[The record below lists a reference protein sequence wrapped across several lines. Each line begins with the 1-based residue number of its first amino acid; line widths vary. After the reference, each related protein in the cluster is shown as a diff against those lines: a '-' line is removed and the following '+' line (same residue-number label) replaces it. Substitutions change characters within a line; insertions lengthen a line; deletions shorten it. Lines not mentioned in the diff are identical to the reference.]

1 MSGWILALI
10 ATVYVACLFL
20 AAWFG
25 DYRGASFRKRWQS
38 FIYCLSLAVY
48 CTSWTFFGAVGQAS
62 ENLWSFIPIYLGPI
76 LVFVLFWKLLVKLI
90 TVSKQENITSI
101 ADFIASRHGRSH
113 FMAILVTLI
122 LVIGVLPYIALQL
135 KAIVMGFAQ
144 LTDDSLGPG
153 RWSRED
159 LALAITLTL
168 SVFVIMFGTRKLD
181 ATEHQN
187 GIMTAIAFESL
198 VKLSVFLLVGS
209 WVSWAAVDHIHL
221 DDIIE
226 PGGEHA
232 PFSWFDSIFMPTVMA
247 MTAILCLPRQFH
259 VTVVENSSIDDF
271 YKARWLFPAY
281 LSLLALFVI
290 PLALIG
296 NQLLGS
302 DVPGD
307 AYLIELPKL
316 MGNLPMAVLAFLGGV
331 SAAISMVIVA
341 TLALTTM
348 VSNEILMPLLLRRN
362 NHSDRDSNDFYRF
375 SGLLLTV
382 RRTTIVILLM
392 MSWVVYRLLEGS
404 GSLASIGQMSFS
416 AVAQLAPVLLG
427 SLYIRESNAK
437 AAAGGLL
444 VGFMVWLFCLVVPV
458 LVDVSWLGSN
468 VVHYGVFGQQWL
480 KPDNLFGLGVT
491 GTVTGAT
498 LVALSLNTLI
508 YLCGCLYL
516 RPGIEERRQSRKF
529 VDAVLSED
537 GVFPDAA
544 ITVGELEQLA
554 SRFVSKNRVLGV
566 IQSFE
571 SGDRGLLFA
580 ALNDN
585 KQAEPEL
592 VAAIERLLAGTLG
605 ASSARIVMKSLVHGN
620 VGLEEVQA
628 MVDEASEVF
637 QFNRELLQGAIEH
650 ISMGVSVVDRN
661 LELVAWN
668 QQYLQLFDYPN
679 GLIKVGRPIADMIRH
694 NALKGLCGPGDV
706 DHHVNKRLSYMRN
719 GAAHRSERR
728 RQDGRVIQI
737 QGNPMPGGGFVMAF
751 TDITGFRQVEQAL
764 KEVNESLEHR
774 VQERTK
780 ELSLLNVQLLGAK
793 SQAEKANHLRSRFF
807 AAISHDLMQPMNAAR
822 LFTASMELEAKGT
835 VHEELAQNISNS
847 LRSAEHLL
855 TDLLDMS
862 RIEAGKVAVNL
873 RDMPVMQVLDPLKSE
888 FSLLSK
894 EGGLIFRVASSN
906 TWIKTDPVLLRRILQ
921 NFLTNALRYVENAG
935 RTGKVL
941 LGCRF
946 IKKQQLRIEV
956 RDNGQGIPQDKQALI
971 FAEFER
977 LSTAVNGLGLGLSI
991 AKGIAQILDAKISVS
1006 SSPGQGA
1013 IFSVVVPLVAR
1024 NIVDKRVVSG
1034 SPDIG
1039 DIVDMGLNVLCI
1051 DDEADIIKG
1060 MTGLLTRWG
1069 CRVASARNYCE
1080 AIQSIAGM
1088 KPDLLMVDYQIGD
1101 QLNGIELIKRIRE
1114 SLGYQTGAVLV
1125 TANQQDDLRQQCREL
1140 NISYLRKP
1148 VKPAAMRA
1156 ILNRYEAE
1164 KLKTETV

>member
-10 ATVYVACLFL
+10 ATVYVACLFV

-25 DYRGASFRKRWQS
+25 DYRGTGFRKRWQPL
-38 FIYCLSLAVY
+38 IYSLSLAVY

-113 FMAILVTLI
+113 FMAILVTII

-168 SVFVIMFGTRKLD
+168 TVFVIMFGTRKLD

-187 GIMTAIAFESL
+187 GIMAAIAFESL
-198 VKLSVFLLVGS
+198 VKLSVFLLVGG
-209 WVSWAAVDHIHL
+209 WVTWAALDHIHL
-221 DDIIE
+221 DGIIQQGRQNAE
-226 PGGEHA
+226 
-232 PFSWFDSIFMPTVMA
+232 FSWFDSVFMPTVMA

-259 VTVVENSSIDDF
+259 VMVVENSSIEDF

-281 LSLLALFVI
+281 LVLLALFVV
-290 PLALIG
+290 PLALAG

-316 MGNLPMAVLAFLGGV
+316 MGSLPMAVLAFLGGV

-362 NHSDRDSNDFYRF
+362 NHSHRDSNDFYRF

-392 MSWVVYRLLEGS
+392 MSWIVYRLLEGS
-404 GSLASIGQMSFS
+404 GSLAAIGQMSFS

-427 SLYIRESNAK
+427 SLYIKESNSK

-444 VGFMVWLFCLVVPV
+444 VGFTVWLFCLVVPV
-458 LVDVSWLGSN
+458 LVDVSWLDSG
-468 VVHYGVFGQQWL
+468 VVQYGVFGYEWL
-480 KPDNLFGLGVT
+480 KPGSLFGLNVT

-537 GVFPDAA
+537 GVFLDAT
-544 ITVGELEQLA
+544 IKVGELEQLA
-554 SRFVSKNRVLGV
+554 SRFVSKNRVHGV

-571 SGDRGLLFA
+571 PRDRGLLFG
-580 ALNDN
+580 ALDSNQ
-585 KQAEPEL
+585 QAEPLL

-668 QQYLQLFDYPN
+668 QQYLELFDYPN

-694 NALKGLCGPGDV
+694 NALNGLCGTGNV

-719 GAAHRSERR
+719 GTAHRSERR

-737 QGNPMPGGGFVMAF
+737 QGNPMPGGGFVMTF
-751 TDITGFRQVEQAL
+751 TDITGFRQVENAL

-835 VHEELAQNISNS
+835 IHEELAQNISNS

-862 RIEAGKVAVNL
+862 RIEAGKMAVNFRNL
-873 RDMPVMQVLDPLKSE
+873 PVMDVLEPLKSE
-888 FSLLSK
+888 FSLLSR
-894 EGGLIFRVASSN
+894 EDGLVFRVVKSDA
-906 TWIKTDPVLLRRILQ
+906 WIKTDPVLLRRILQ
-921 NFLTNALRYVENAG
+921 NFLTNAFRYVESTN
-935 RTGKVL
+935 TSGKVL
-941 LGCRF
+941 VCCRYM
-946 IKKQQLRIEV
+946 KNQQLKIEV
-956 RDNGQGIPQDKQALI
+956 RDNGQGIPQNKQAII

-991 AKGIAQILDAKISVS
+991 AKGIAQILGAKISVS
-1006 SSPGQGA
+1006 SSPGEGA
-1013 IFSVVVPLVAR
+1013 VFSVIVPLVTR
-1024 NIVDKRVVSG
+1024 NVLENRVISHNPEN
-1034 SPDIG
+1034 S
-1039 DIVDMGLNVLCI
+1039 DMGLKVLCV
-1051 DDEADIIKG
+1051 DDEPDIIKG
-1060 MTGLLTRWG
+1060 MTSLLTRWG
-1069 CRVASARNYCE
+1069 CRVETAQNDQE
-1080 AIQSIAGM
+1080 AVQSLKAMI
-1088 KPDLLMVDYQIGD
+1088 PDLLMVDYQIGG
-1101 QLNGIELIKRIRE
+1101 QVNGIDLIERIRE
-1114 SLGYQTGAVLV
+1114 KLGYQAGAVLI
-1125 TANQQDDLRQQCREL
+1125 TANQQDGLRQQCREL

-1156 ILNRYEAE
+1156 ILNRYEVEIHRAE
-1164 KLKTETV
+1164 TL

>member
-1 MSGWILALI
+1 MSGWILAII
-10 ATVYVACLFL
+10 ATVYVACLFV

-25 DYRGASFRKRWQS
+25 DYRGAAFRKRWQPL
-38 FIYCLSLAVY
+38 IYSLSLAVY

-62 ENLWSFIPIYLGPI
+62 ENLWSFLPIYLGPI

-144 LTDDSLGPG
+144 LTDDSPGSG

-198 VKLSVFLLVGS
+198 VKLSVFLLVGI
-209 WVSWAAVDHIHL
+209 WVSWAAVDHINL
-221 DDIIE
+221 DAIIQ
-226 PGGEHA
+226 PGDGSA
-232 PFSWFDSIFMPTVMA
+232 GISWFDSVIMPTVMA
-247 MTAILCLPRQFH
+247 MAAILCLPRQFH

-271 YKARWLFPAY
+271 HKARWLFPAY
-281 LSLLALFVI
+281 LLLLALFVI
-290 PLALIG
+290 PLALAG

-302 DVPGD
+302 TVPGD

-362 NHSDRDSNDFYRF
+362 NHSYRGSNDFYQF

-392 MSWVVYRLLEGS
+392 LSWVVYRLLEGA
-404 GSLASIGQMSFS
+404 GSLAAIGQMSFS
-416 AVAQLAPVLLG
+416 AVAQLVPVLLG
-427 SLYIRESNAK
+427 SLYIRESNAR

-444 VGFMVWLFCLVVPV
+444 VGFIVWLFCLIVPV
-458 LVDVSWLGSN
+458 LVDVSWLGTS
-468 VVHYGVFGQQWL
+468 VVQQGVFGYGWL
-480 KPDNLFGLGVT
+480 KPDNLFGLDIT

-498 LVALSLNTLI
+498 LVALSLNTFV

-537 GVFPDAA
+537 GVFPNAA
-544 ITVGELEQLA
+544 ITVEELEQLA
-554 SRFVSKNRVLGV
+554 SRFVSKNRVQGV
-566 IQSFE
+566 IQRFE
-571 SGDRGLLFA
+571 SGDKGLLFGV
-580 ALNDN
+580 LNGH
-585 KQAEPEL
+585 KQAGPEL

-605 ASSARIVMKSLVHGN
+605 ASSARIVMKSLAHGN
-620 VGLEEVQA
+620 VALEEVQA

-650 ISMGVSVVDRN
+650 ISMGISVVDRN

-679 GLIKVGRPIADMIRH
+679 DLIKVGRPIADMIRH
-694 NALKGLCGPGDV
+694 NALNGLCGAGDV

-719 GAAHRSERR
+719 GTAHRSERR

-764 KEVNESLEHR
+764 KEANESLEHR

-873 RDMPVMQVLDPLKSE
+873 RDVLVMEVLEPLRSE

-894 EGGLIFRVASSN
+894 ENGLMFRVVSSDRR
-906 TWIKTDPVLLRRILQ
+906 IKTDPVLLRRILQ
-921 NFLTNALRYVENAG
+921 NFLTNAFRYVANTHK
-935 RTGKVL
+935 TGKVL

-946 IKKQQLRIEV
+946 INNQQLRLEV
-956 RDNGQGIPQDKQALI
+956 RDNGLGIPKDKQALI

-991 AKGIAQILDAKISVS
+991 AKGIAQILEAKISLS
-1006 SSPGQGA
+1006 SSPGEGA
-1013 IFSVVVPLVAR
+1013 VFSVVVPLVTGS
-1024 NIVDKRVVSG
+1024 IVDPAVVSCD
-1034 SPDIG
+1034 PDQG
-1039 DIVDMGLNVLCI
+1039 NMGLKVLCV
-1051 DDEADIIKG
+1051 DDEPDIIKG
-1060 MTGLLTRWG
+1060 MASLLTRWG
-1069 CRVASARNYCE
+1069 CRVETAQSHHE
-1080 AIQSIAGM
+1080 AIQSLEVM
-1088 KPDLLMVDYQIGD
+1088 TPDLLMVDYQMGD
-1101 QLNGIELIKRIRE
+1101 QASGIELIERIRKQ
-1114 SLGYQTGAVLV
+1114 SGYQTGAVLV
-1125 TANQQDDLRQQCREL
+1125 TANQQDELRQQCREL

-1148 VKPAAMRA
+1148 VKPGAMRA
-1156 ILNRYEAE
+1156 ILNRYDVE
-1164 KLKTETV
+1164 KHPLETV

>member
-10 ATVYVACLFL
+10 ATVYVACLFI

-25 DYRGASFRKRWQS
+25 DYRGSAFRKRWQPL
-38 FIYCLSLAVY
+38 IYSLSLAVY

-62 ENLWSFIPIYLGPI
+62 ENLWSFLPIYLGPI

-113 FMAILVTLI
+113 FMAIMVTLI

-135 KAIVMGFAQ
+135 KAIVMGFGQ
-144 LTDDSLGPG
+144 LTHDSLGPDSL
-153 RWSRED
+153 SRED

-168 SVFVIMFGTRKLD
+168 AVFVIMFGTRKLD

-198 VKLSVFLLVGS
+198 VKLSIFLLVGG
-209 WVSWAAVDHIHL
+209 WVSWMAMDHINL
-221 DDIIE
+221 DDAFQRVTKE
-226 PGGEHA
+226 TTVD
-232 PFSWFDSIFMPTVMA
+232 WFGNILMPTVMA

-259 VTVVENSSIDDF
+259 VTVVENSSIEDF

-281 LSLLALFVI
+281 LFLLALFVI
-290 PLALIG
+290 PLALVG

-302 DVPGD
+302 SIPGD
-307 AYLIELPKL
+307 AYLIELPKR

-362 NHSDRDSNDFYRF
+362 KYSYRDSNDFYRF

-382 RRTTIVILLM
+382 RRTTIVVLLM
-392 MSWVVYRLLEGS
+392 MSWVVYRLLGDS

-437 AAAGGLL
+437 AAIGGVLAGSI
-444 VGFMVWLFCLVVPV
+444 VWFFCLVVPV
-458 LVDVSWLGSN
+458 FDNVSWLDSGILQD
-468 VVHYGVFGQQWL
+468 GLFGYEWL
-480 KPDNLFGLGVT
+480 KPGNLFGLQMT
-491 GTVTGAT
+491 ETVTGAT

-516 RPGIEERRQSRKF
+516 RPGIDERRQARKF
-529 VDAVLSED
+529 VDALLSGD
-537 GVFPDAA
+537 GVFFDIA

-571 SGDRGLLFA
+571 SDSSNLLFDS
-580 ALNDN
+580 LDSD
-585 KQAEPEL
+585 KQADPKL

-605 ASSARIVMKSLVHGN
+605 ASSARIVMKSLAHGN

-650 ISMGVSVVDRN
+650 ISMGVSVVDRD
-661 LELVAWN
+661 LQLVAWN
-668 QQYLQLFDYPN
+668 QRYLELFDYP
-679 GLIKVGRPIADMIRH
+679 GDLIRVGRSIADVIRH
-694 NALKGLCGPGDV
+694 NALNGLCGPGDV
-706 DHHVNKRLSYMRN
+706 EQHINKRLSYMQN
-719 GAAHRSERR
+719 GTAHRSERR
-728 RQDGRVIQI
+728 RPDGRVIQI
-737 QGNPMPGGGFVMAF
+737 QGNPMPGGGFVMTF
-751 TDITGFRQVEQAL
+751 TDITEFRQVEHAL
-764 KEVNESLEHR
+764 KEVNESLEQR

-807 AAISHDLMQPMNAAR
+807 AAVSHDLMQPMNAAR
-822 LFTASMELEAKGT
+822 LFTASMELEARGT
-835 VHEELAQNISNS
+835 VHEALAQNISNS

-862 RIEAGKVAVNL
+862 RIEAGKMAVNL
-873 RDMPVMQVLDPLKSE
+873 RELPVMDVLEPLKSE
-888 FSLLSK
+888 FSLLSR
-894 EGGLIFRVASSN
+894 ENSLMFRVVSSN
-906 TWIKTDPVLLRRILQ
+906 KWIKTDPVLLRRILQ
-921 NFLTNALRYVENAG
+921 NFLTNAFRYVES
-935 RTGKVL
+935 TKLSGKVL
-941 LGCRF
+941 VGCRF
-946 IKKQQLRIEV
+946 LSSQQLKIEV
-956 RDNGQGIPQDKQALI
+956 RDNGQGIPLKKQTLI

-991 AKGIAQILDAKISVS
+991 AKGMAEILGARISLS
-1006 SSPGQGA
+1006 SSPGKGA
-1013 IFSVVVPLVAR
+1013 VFSVVIPLAKRNVIDAAR
-1024 NIVDKRVVSG
+1024 INHKVNNS
-1034 SPDIG
+1034 DIG
-1039 DIVDMGLNVLCI
+1039 LKVLCI
-1051 DDEADIIKG
+1051 DDEPEIIKG
-1060 MTGLLTRWG
+1060 MTNLLSRWG
-1069 CRVASARNYCE
+1069 CQVHSAQGYQE
-1080 AIQSIAGM
+1080 AIHSLDEM
-1088 KPDLLMVDYQIGD
+1088 VPDLLMVDYQIGG
-1101 QLNGIELIKRIRE
+1101 QINGVDLVERARAM
-1114 SLGYQTGAVLV
+1114 LGYEIGAVLV
-1125 TANQQDDLRQQCREL
+1125 TANQQDGLRQKCREL
-1140 NISYLRKP
+1140 NISYLTKP
-1148 VKPAAMRA
+1148 VKPASMRA

-1164 KLKTETV
+1164 SKRVETS